1 MAKITDASMV
11 ISMEAEEI
19 KKVIYHFEI
28 RKRKYSLVK
37 VYRDGILSNR
47 LAFNADGY
55 NITSPLVV
63 EMLEEVIEESK

>member
-1 MAKITDASMV
+1 MVKITDASMLSIEV
-11 ISMEAEEI
+11 EEV

-28 RKRKYSLVK
+28 RKREYSLVK
-37 VYRDGILSNR
+37 VYRDGILSNT
-47 LAFNADGY
+47 LAYNADGY